1 MQSPN
6 ARYGPQPAALKWL
19 IPIAAVVLIILA
31 LMLSNG
37 SPFSARADAQPTPCP
52 DAIACHVLK
61 RMPQQNTAP
70 SNTP

>member
-1 MQSPN
+1 
-6 ARYGPQPAALKWL
+6 
-19 IPIAAVVLIILA
+19 VLIILA